1 MKSSFNTNAL
11 HGNIIKILSCWALLL
26 FTYINQ
32 VQACPVENK
41 YIEININGNALT
53 TEVAANVTS
62 HLCGLA
68 FRHYLP
74 SDHGMLFAYEHD
86 KIIAFWM
93 KNTIIHL
100 SIAFLDSD
108 GKILEIH
115 DMDPHNPTKH
125 YTSKFPAR
133 YGLEVNKGWF
143 SENGIK
149 VGDRAVFNLPADPEI
164 FKY

>member
-1 MKSSFNTNAL
+1 MKSLFNTNAL
-11 HGNIIKILSCWALLL
+11 HGNIIAILNCWALLL

-74 SDHGMLFAYEHD
+74 SDHGMLFAYAHD
-86 KIIAFWM
+86 QA
-93 KNTIIHL
+93 
-100 SIAFLDSD
+100 IAFLDSD

-115 DMDPHNPTKH
+115 DMDPHDPTKH

-149 VGDRAVFNLPADPEI
+149 VGYRAVFNLPAGPEI
-164 FKY
+164 FK